1 MHFAKGEKGDKS
13 SLHVAVVIV
22 NISSY
27 WLERSERSERS
38 ERRDQPSIFWSDFV
52 VTLYLVH
59 ST

>member
-27 WLERSERSERS
+27 WLER
-38 ERRDQPSIFWSDFV
+38 RDQPSIFWSDFV